1 VTVSP
6 NDSAPALPSLR
17 PLRGL
22 ALLMAALLAFAC
34 MDVSIKYLAAHYSVP
49 LIVAIRYLVHLAL
62 MLVLVAPILGKRL
75 VQTRRTGL
83 VLIRAV
89 CLALMSL
96 LVGLALQRMPVAEV
110 TAVTFLA
117 PMLVVLLARP
127 LLGERIGGLG
137 WIAAIAGFGGVLI
150 IVRPG
155 AGLPMAG
162 VVFALAAVSANVI
175 YQLLSRSLARTERAV
190 AMLFYT
196 ALAGTVAFGFL
207 LPWTVGGERPTLLVV
222 ALFVCTGALG
232 GLGHY
237 LFTLAYREAPA
248 SVLAPLNYVQLLW
261 AGLLGWLVFHHVPD
275 AVTIAGMAVVAASGA
290 LIALKARYE
299 GRRVLR

>member
-1 VTVSP
+1 MTVSP
-6 NDSAPALPSLR
+6 NDSPLALPSPR
-17 PLRGL
+17 PLHGL

-34 MDVSIKYLAAHYSVP
+34 MDASIKYLAAHYSVP

-62 MLVLVAPILGKRL
+62 MVVVAAPILGRQL
-75 VQTRRTGL
+75 VQTQRTRL
-83 VLIRAV
+83 VLVRAG

-127 LLGERIGGLG
+127 LLGERIGWLG
-137 WIAAIAGFGGVLI
+137 WTAAIAGFGGVLI

-155 AGLPMAG
+155 TGLPMAG
-162 VVFALAAVSANVI
+162 VVFALAAVGANVI

-196 ALAGTVAFGFL
+196 AVAGTVAFGIL
-207 LPWTVGGERPTLLVV
+207 LPWTLDGERPSLLAA
-222 ALFVCTGALG
+222 ALFVSTGALG

-248 SVLAPLNYVQLLW
+248 SMLAPLNYVQLLW

-275 AVTIAGMAVVAASGA
+275 AVTVGGMVVVAASGA
-290 LIALKARYE
+290 LIALNAR
-299 GRRVLR
+299 